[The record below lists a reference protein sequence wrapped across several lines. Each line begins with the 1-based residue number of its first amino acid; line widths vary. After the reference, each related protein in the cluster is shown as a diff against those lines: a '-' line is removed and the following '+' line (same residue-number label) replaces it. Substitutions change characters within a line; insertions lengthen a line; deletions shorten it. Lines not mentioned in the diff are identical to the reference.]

1 MRGVLLEIFK
11 RTPFFVS
18 YRNVKR
24 LVGAHQGELYTCSA
38 NCLYSHL
45 AECGLLS

>member
-11 RTPFFVS
+11 RTPLFVS
-18 YRNVKR
+18 CRNIKR
-24 LVGAHQGELYTCSA
+24 LVGANQGDFYTNSA

-45 AECGLLS
+45 AEYRLLS